1 MAIIDVKTVKQVS
14 AKTLS
19 SAFKK
24 NNNQRLVLSISA
36 LYHSVVN
43 ANIDFVAG
51 WQRTDTTMLD
61 TTLRQLM
68 PVAWV
73 KGDETK
79 GTRAGYKFSKA
90 KAAEVQKELNVEF
103 QNESFE
109 SFVVKVLDYWN
120 LHSDKVKT
128 KELTLEESQEAM
140 RKRGKYLVKAWADS
154 GIPLGELELLIKQ
167 AREGKL

>member
-1 MAIIDVKTVKQVS
+1 MAIIDIKTIKQVS
-14 AKTLS
+14 IKTLS

-24 NNNQRLVLSISA
+24 NNNQRLVLTISA

-43 ANIDFVAG
+43 ANVDFVAG
-51 WQRTDTTMLD
+51 WNRTDTTMLD
-61 TTLRQLM
+61 ATLRPLF
-68 PVAWV
+68 PVSWV
-73 KGDETK
+73 KGDEAK

-90 KAAEVQKELNVEF
+90 KAEEVQKTLSVEF
-103 QNESFE
+103 QTESFD

-120 LHSDKVKT
+120 LNSDKVKT

-140 RKRGKYLVKAWADS
+140 RKRGKSLVKAWADS
-154 GIPLGELELLIKQ
+154 GIPLGELEIMIKQ

>member
-14 AKTLS
+14 VKTLS

-43 ANIDFVAG
+43 ANIDFMSV

-61 TTLRQLM
+61 TTLRTLM

-73 KGDETK
+73 KGDEAK
-79 GTRAGYKFSKA
+79 GTRAGYKFNKTKA
-90 KAAEVQKELNVEF
+90 EDVQKILDVQF
-103 QNESFE
+103 QTESFE

-120 LHSDKVKT
+120 QHSDKVKT

-140 RKRGKYLVKAWADS
+140 RKRMKSLVVAWMNS
-154 GIPLGELELLIKQ
+154 GIPLGELEILIKQ
-167 AREGKL
+167 AREGKI

>member
-14 AKTLS
+14 VKTLS

-24 NNNQRLVLSISA
+24 NNNQRLILTISA

-43 ANIDFVAG
+43 ANVEFISS

-61 TTLRQLM
+61 ATLRPLF
-68 PVAWV
+68 PVAWT
-73 KGDETK
+73 KGDESK
-79 GTRAGYKFSKA
+79 GIRAGYKFNKA
-90 KAAEVQKELNVEF
+90 KAAEVQALLTVTF
-103 QNESFE
+103 QTESFE

-120 LHSDKVKT
+120 QHSDKVKT

-140 RKRGKYLVKAWADS
+140 RKRGKSLVKAWADS
-154 GIPLGELELLIKQ
+154 GIPLGELELMIKQ

>member
-14 AKTLS
+14 VKTLS

-24 NNNQRLVLSISA
+24 NNNQRLVLTISA

-43 ANIDFVAG
+43 ANVDFVVG
-51 WQRTDTTMLD
+51 WTRTDTTMLD
-61 TTLRQLM
+61 ATLRPLF

-73 KGDETK
+73 KGDEAK

-90 KAAEVQKELNVEF
+90 KAEEVQKTLEVQF
-103 QNESFE
+103 QTETFE

-120 LHSDKVKT
+120 QHSDKVKA

-140 RKRGKYLVKAWADS
+140 RKRGKSLVKAWMNS
-154 GIPLGELELLIKQ
+154 GIPLGELEILIKQ
-167 AREGKL
+167 AREGKI